1 MCWFSLIILKDTE
14 KKMANEMILVVD
26 DEEDILELIRYNLEK
41 EGYRTVATTSGEQAL
56 YEAKRTMPNLI
67 ILDLMLPGVDG
78 LEVCKQL
85 SSAEETRH
93 IPILMVT
100 AKSEESDII
109 TGLEMGA
116 DDYITKPF
124 SPKVLVARVRAT
136 LRRSRRNPLG
146 SGREPYIKI
155 HDIQIDT
162 TKHEVT
168 IGGEAVALSVTE
180 FSILEFLAR
189 NPGWV
194 FSRNQI
200 IGAVKG
206 EDYPVTERSVDVQ
219 ILGLRKKLGEG
230 GKKIETVRGIGYRM
244 KEDL

>member
-1 MCWFSLIILKDTE
+1 MAQ
-14 KKMANEMILVVD
+14 KKILVVD
-26 DEEDILELIRYNLEK
+26 DEADILQLIQYNLEK
-41 EGYRTVATTSGEQAL
+41 EGYDTITTTSGEEAL
-56 YEAKRTMPNLI
+56 RETHRHLPNLI
-67 ILDLMLPGVDG
+67 VLDLMLPGLDG
-78 LEVCKQL
+78 IEVCKQL
-85 SSAEETRH
+85 RSTEDTKY

-109 TGLEMGA
+109 TGLEVGA

-124 SPKVLVARVRAT
+124 SPKVLIARVRAI
-136 LRRSRRNPLG
+136 LRRSRRNPINE
-146 SGREPYIKI
+146 GREPYVKI

-168 IGGEAVALSVTE
+168 VSGQQLTLSVTE
-180 FSILEFLAR
+180 FAILEFLTR

-219 ILGLRKKLGEG
+219 ILGLRKKLGEQG
-230 GKKIETVRGIGYRM
+230 RMIETVRGIGYRM
-244 KEDL
+244 KEEQ